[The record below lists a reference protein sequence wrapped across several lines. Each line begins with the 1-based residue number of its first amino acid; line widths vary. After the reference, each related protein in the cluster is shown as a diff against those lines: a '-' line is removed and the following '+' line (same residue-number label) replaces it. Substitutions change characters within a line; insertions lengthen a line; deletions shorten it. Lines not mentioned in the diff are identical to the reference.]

1 MEKQL
6 VQQQQGSNPLNLK
19 RMSRKFIHKIICL
32 PAILVV
38 LPAITPAAM
47 AKNDAAAM
55 PPTQLVRRA
64 VQNETNANSE
74 PHVRFMFTDRKKTAH
89 LSETRLLV
97 ETREA
102 TAGMTIAQDDRRLTP
117 QELEGEEARLE
128 KYVRNPE
135 ELNKKRKQE
144 KEDAERTER
153 ILRALPDAFLYEPDG
168 SERGSA
174 GVGHPGDEL
183 VRFKF
188 RPDPSYVP
196 PTRVEQVL
204 TGMSGHLLIDAKEN
218 RVAEIDGTLE
228 KEVGFGWGILGH
240 LDRGGRFLVQQAD
253 VSDHHWEVT
262 RMELTFTGK
271 ILFFKKLNI
280 SSSDLF
286 SDFHQV
292 SSDLTFA
299 QGVELLKKKI
309 AQEQSGAE
317 KSENNSREAKSDGN
331 HPGNLPRKDKDQ
343 AGEEADGADDI
354 GRR

>member
-1 MEKQL
+1 
-6 VQQQQGSNPLNLK
+6 
-19 RMSRKFIHKIICL
+19 MSRKFIHKLICM
-32 PAILVV
+32 PAGLVM
-38 LPAITPAAM
+38 LLTATPASIAE
-47 AKNDAAAM
+47 NDAAAV
-55 PPTQLVRRA
+55 PPAQLVRRA
-64 VQNETNANSE
+64 VQNEMDANSG
-74 PHVRFMFTDRKKTAH
+74 PGVHFMFTDRKKTAH
-89 LSETRLLV
+89 LSQTRLIV

-102 TAGMTIAQDDRRLTP
+102 TAGMTVAQDDRPLTP
-117 QELEGEEARLE
+117 QELKAEEARLE
-128 KYVRNPE
+128 NYVRNPE

-144 KEDAERTER
+144 KEDAERTQR

-168 SERGSA
+168 TERGSDA
-174 GVGHPGDEL
+174 VGRAGDEL
-183 VRFKF
+183 VRLKF

-204 TGMSGHLLIDAKEN
+204 TGMSGHLLIDAEED
-218 RVAEIDGTLE
+218 RVAEIDGTLQ

-280 SSSDLF
+280 RSSDWF
-286 SDFHQV
+286 SDFHEV

-309 AQEQSGAE
+309 AQEQSAAE
-317 KSENNSREAKSDGN
+317 KSENTSREAQ
-331 HPGNLPRKDKDQ
+331 LPKNDNDQ
-343 AGEEADGADDI
+343 AREAGGTEGI

>member
-1 MEKQL
+1 
-6 VQQQQGSNPLNLK
+6 
-19 RMSRKFIHKIICL
+19 MSRFIHTVICL
-32 PAILVV
+32 LIGLVV
-38 LPAITPAAM
+38 LPATTSAAS

-55 PPTQLVRRA
+55 PPAQLVRRA
-64 VQNETNANSE
+64 VQNEMDANSE

-89 LSETRLLV
+89 LSETRLVV

-102 TAGMTIAQDDRRLTP
+102 TAGMTVAEDDRSLTP
-117 QELEGEEARLE
+117 QELKGEEARLE
-128 KYVRNPE
+128 KYIRNPE

-168 SERGSA
+168 SERGSDTIGRA
-174 GVGHPGDEL
+174 GDEL
-183 VRFKF
+183 VRLKF

-204 TGMSGHLLIDAKEN
+204 TGMSGHLLIDAKED

-253 VSDHHWEVT
+253 VSACHWEVT
-262 RMELTFTGK
+262 RMELSFTGK

-280 SSSDLF
+280 RSSDLF
-286 SDFHQV
+286 SDFHEV
-292 SSDLTFA
+292 SSNLTFA
-299 QGVELLKKKI
+299 QGVELLKRKI

-317 KSENNSREAKSDGN
+317 RSQNTSREAKSDRN
-331 HPGNLPRKDKDQ
+331 HPGNLPKEDRYQ
-343 AGEEADGADDI
+343 AREEAASADL